1 MPSRFPLS
9 AKILLWFVLNLILLG
24 LLLYALLLAQFGL
37 GQDWLLS
44 SLANDR
50 IDAVSESLLLEL
62 GQEPVTNWNVTVKA
76 FDDRY
81 QPHAHFLVF
90 GGDGEPLAGSA
101 VVLPDE
107 IRRRMEIFRGPF
119 RHDRRPPQRLDESS
133 APGSSGPGPPPFGR
147 EPDRPP
153 PGPRPKFMTHTTEPS
168 RYWVVVPAH
177 FHQAGNPHPG
187 PLALV
192 IVSDSL
198 SAGGLFFDSTPWLV
212 TGAAALLL
220 SVLLWFPLV
229 RGINRSIAQM
239 TEATRQ
245 IAAGRFDTRVNERRR
260 DELGTLGR
268 AINQMAARLDGLV
281 SGQKRFLGD
290 VAHELCSPLAKL
302 RVSLAIL
309 AQRTKT
315 DQQKY
320 LNSAE
325 DAHMAS
331 LVNELLSFS
340 KASFSARSAP
350 LRPVSAREA
359 ADKAVRREAVEGT
372 AVQVEIPADLLV
384 MADAE
389 LLVRALANLL
399 RNSIRYAGEAG
410 PITLAGHQDGNQ
422 ARITVSD
429 CGPGVPANELT
440 RIFDPF
446 YRVDVSRDR
455 ATGGVGLGL
464 AIVKTC
470 VEACGGTV
478 ACRNREPKGLE
489 VTLQLRTEQARPN
502 DPKAKAVENTL
513 PE

>member
-1 MPSRFPLS
+1 
-9 AKILLWFVLNLILLG
+9 
-24 LLLYALLLAQFGL
+24 
-37 GQDWLLS
+37 
-44 SLANDR
+44 
-50 IDAVSESLLLEL
+50 
-62 GQEPVTNWNVTVKA
+62 
-76 FDDRY
+76 
-81 QPHAHFLVF
+81 
-90 GGDGEPLAGSA
+90 
-101 VVLPDE
+101 
-107 IRRRMEIFRGPF
+107 
-119 RHDRRPPQRLDESS
+119 
-133 APGSSGPGPPPFGR
+133 
-147 EPDRPP
+147 
-153 PGPRPKFMTHTTEPS
+153 MTHTTEPS
-168 RYWVVVPAH
+168 RYWVVVPAR

-198 SAGGLFFDSTPWLV
+198 SAGGLFFDVTPWLV

-309 AQRTKT
+309 GQRTKT

-320 LNSAE
+320 LISAE
-325 DAHMAS
+325 DEAAHMAS

-340 KASFSARSAP
+340 KASLSARSAP
-350 LRPVSAREA
+350 LRSVSALEA
-359 ADKAVRREAVEGT
+359 ADKALRRETVEGT
-372 AVQVEIPADLLV
+372 AVHVEIPADLRV
-384 MADAE
+384 IADAE

-410 PITLAGHQDGNQ
+410 PITVTGDRAGTQ

-429 CGPGVPANELT
+429 CGPGVPANELA

-446 YRVDVSRDR
+446 YRVDASRDR

-470 VEACGGTV
+470 VEACGGSVT
-478 ACRNREPKGLE
+478 CRNREPKGLE
-489 VTLQLRTEQARPN
+489 VTLQLRTEEARPAA
-502 DPKAKAVENTL
+502 AKGEAVQNTL

>member
-1 MPSRFPLS
+1 MPNRFPLS

-50 IDAVSESLLLEL
+50 IDAVSESLQLEL
-62 GQEPVTNWNVTVKA
+62 GQEPATNWNAIVKE

-81 QPHAHFLVF
+81 QPHAHFLLF
-90 GGDGEPLAGSA
+90 AGDSQPLAGVSVA
-101 VVLPDE
+101 LPDE
-107 IRRRMEIFRGPF
+107 IRHRLEMFRGF
-119 RHDRRPPQRLDESS
+119 FHHDRPPPQPDEF
-133 APGSSGPGPPPFGR
+133 PGPPPFGKG
-147 EPDRPP
+147 PDRPP

-168 RYWVVVPAH
+168 RYWVMVPARIR
-177 FHQAGNPHPG
+177 QAGNPHPG

-229 RGINRSIAQM
+229 HGINRSIAQM

-245 IAAGRFDTRVNERRR
+245 IAAGHFDTRVNERRR
-260 DELGTLGR
+260 DELGILGR

-309 AQRTKT
+309 GQHTKT

-320 LNSAE
+320 LASAE
-325 DAHMAS
+325 DEAAHMAS
-331 LVNELLSFS
+331 LVDELLSFS
-340 KASFSARSAP
+340 KASLSARSAP

-359 ADKAVRREAVEGT
+359 ADKAIRREAVEGI
-372 AVQVEIPADLLV
+372 AVQVGIPPDLLV

-410 PITLAGHQDGNQ
+410 PITVAGQRDGHQ
-422 ARITVSD
+422 ARIIVSD
-429 CGPGVPANELT
+429 RGPGVPANELA
-440 RIFDPF
+440 RVFDPF

-470 VEACGGTV
+470 VEACGGSVT
-478 ACRNREPKGLE
+478 CRNREPSGLE
-489 VTLQLRTEQARPN
+489 VTLQLRAEDATTAP
-502 DPKAKAVENTL
+502 AKGSAAQNPL
-513 PE
+513 LDS